1 MLDHH
6 PLTIRAATPHDDGA
20 LQRLARSERRPCIGG
35 RALLAERDGVA
46 IVAVALTSGRVATDA
61 SSVTAEAVRRLRYR
75 RYQLLRQSGG
85 VGPAWSLLRRLA
97 PQPAA
102 S

>member
-6 PLTIRAATPHDDGA
+6 LTIRAATPHDDSA
-20 LQRLARSERRPCIGG
+20 LQRLASSERRPRIGG
-35 RALLAERDGVA
+35 HWLLAERDSVA
-46 IVAVALTSGRVATDA
+46 IAALALTSGRIATDA
-61 SSVTAEAVRRLRYR
+61 SSATADAVRRLRHR
-75 RYQLLRQSGG
+75 RYQLLRQSGDA
-85 VGPAWSLLRRLA
+85 GPAWSLLRRLA

>member
-6 PLTIRAATPHDDGA
+6 LTIRAATQHDDGA
-20 LQRLARSERRPCIGG
+20 LQRLARRERRPRIGG

-46 IVAVALTSGRVATDA
+46 IAAVALTSGRVATDA
-61 SSVTAEAVRRLRYR
+61 SSAAADAVRRLRHR
-75 RYQLLRQSGG
+75 RYQLLRQSADA
-85 VGPAWSLLRRLA
+85 GPAWSLLRRLA